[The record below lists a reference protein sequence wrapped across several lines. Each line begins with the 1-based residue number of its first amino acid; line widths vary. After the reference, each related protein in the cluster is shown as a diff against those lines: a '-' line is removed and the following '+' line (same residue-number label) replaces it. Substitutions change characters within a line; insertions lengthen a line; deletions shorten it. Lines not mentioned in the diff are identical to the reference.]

1 LGDKPIV
8 RLKKVEIKD
17 IWDHKDP
24 GQQQSWVPQATWE
37 FFEKF

>member
-1 LGDKPIV
+1 MFSNGLS
-8 RLKKVEIKD
+8 
-17 IWDHKDP
+17 WNHQNP